1 MIHEFALHPDAVNDP
16 SFKHI
21 VADCGIQHGRLISRF
36 PHEWVKKAIEA
47 CKIQDDVK
55 RKTIVEK
62 IVSLRRDQK
71 MVGFNRK
78 YVYGKDWLEN
88 AEDQYKIR
96 PFRAIV
102 SPLNPQGCAHVLS
115 PQEIDEKT
123 SLWDVQTQRIVPRKA
138 YDLACCAKTLLSISR
153 EILFIDPYFDPLK
166 SRFLNTLSHMI
177 SFAYIFKEPRRLE
190 LHAEY
195 DYRKELRRETD
206 WQEGCTSN
214 LHSLIPE
221 GSTMEVF
228 RWETRPAGDIP
239 HARYV
244 LTEIGGIDY
253 NYGLDE
259 WESDGQTTN
268 VSLLG
273 PSVYEQRW
281 KEHQKGTAAYHL
293 VDNFPVTGSKKNPA
307 KEA

>member
-1 MIHEFALHPDAVNDP
+1 MIYEFALHPDAVNDP

-21 VADCGIQHGRLISRF
+21 VAGCGIQHGRLISRF

-96 PFRAIV
+96 PFQAIV

-138 YDLACCAKTLLSISR
+138 YDLACCAKTLLGISR

-195 DYRKELRRETD
+195 DYRKEQRRETD

-307 KEA
+307 